1 MDEMT
6 IERWQDPETAGKQG
20 LKLVGSMTIG
30 QAAELKEVL
39 LDALGAASELLVD
52 LSGVTEIDLTGLQ
65 LLDASH
71 RSAMANGKRF
81 SINDGGNQSFLD
93 TVASAGFRR
102 RVGCEKDSTGTCIW
116 VGGEC

>member
-20 LKLVGSMTIG
+20 LKLTGSMTIG
-30 QAAELKEVL
+30 QAAELKEVFL
-39 LDALGAASELLVD
+39 EALAAASELLVD

-71 RSAMANGKRF
+71 RSALADGKRF
-81 SINDGGNQSFLD
+81 SINDGGNQCFRD
-93 TVASAGFRR
+93 TVESAGFRR
-102 RVGCEKDSTGTCIW
+102 RVGCERDTTGTCIW
-116 VGGEC
+116 IGGEC

>member
-6 IERWQDPETAGKQG
+6 IERWQDPESAGKQG
-20 LKLVGSMTIG
+20 LKLAGSMTIG
-30 QAAELKEVL
+30 QASELTELL
-39 LDALGAASELLVD
+39 LDALGAASELQLD

-71 RSAMANGKRF
+71 RSALASGKRF
-81 SINDGGNQSFLD
+81 SINDGGNRSFLD
-93 TVASAGFRR
+93 AVASAGFRR
-102 RVGCEKDSTGTCIW
+102 RVGCERDSNGTCIW